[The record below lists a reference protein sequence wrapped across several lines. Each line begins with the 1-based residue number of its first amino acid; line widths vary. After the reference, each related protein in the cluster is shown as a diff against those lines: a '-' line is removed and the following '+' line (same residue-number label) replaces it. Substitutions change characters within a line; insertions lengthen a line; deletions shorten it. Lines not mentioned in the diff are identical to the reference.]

1 MSRRHQLKQ
10 ISAQAKSAAQSSA
23 GSQPSPPMS
32 AMLIP
37 MNAAA
42 DVIASER

>member
-1 MSRRHQLKQ
+1 MMHD
-10 ISAQAKSAAQSSA
+10 ATSAAQSSA
-23 GSQPSPPMS
+23 DSHPGPPIS

-42 DVIASER
+42 EVNASLR